1 MPPVL
6 SLKGRSDLHSPQKGV
21 TRIPGSGER
30 FRAAKRDL
38 MDVHFSRSEL
48 DPLAPEGNEP

>member
-6 SLKGRSDLHSPQKGV
+6 RVKGRSDPRSPQKGL
-21 TRIPGSGER
+21 TWFPGSGKR
-30 FRAAKRDL
+30 FRAAKPGL

-48 DPLAPEGNEP
+48 DPLAPEGNKP